1 MYGIGD
7 RVVYGAHGVCR
18 VSGTEERLVD
28 RRRCVYLVLEP
39 VAGSTTRYLI
49 PTGNAAAMAKLS
61 PLMNKEE
68 LETLLDSSGVRDVV
82 WVQDE
87 NRRKQLYRELISC
100 CDRMRLTRAV
110 YSLYRHREQQNSV
123 GRKVHMCDEN
133 FLHDAERILAG
144 EIENILNI
152 DFQEARKYLQ
162 EKLSI

>member
-18 VSGTEERLVD
+18 ISGTEERLVD
-28 RRRCVYLVLEP
+28 RKRCVDLVLEP
-39 VAGSTTRYLI
+39 VTGPTTRYFI
-49 PTGNAAAMAKLS
+49 PTGNEAAMAKLS
-61 PLMNKEE
+61 PLMSREA
-68 LETLLDSSGVRDVV
+68 LEALLDSSGVRDVL
-82 WVQDE
+82 WIQDE
-87 NRRKQLYRELISC
+87 NCRKQLYRELISC
-100 CDRMRLTRAV
+100 CDRMRLTRAI
-110 YSLYRHREQQNSV
+110 YTLYRHREHQNSV

-162 EKLSI
+162 DKLSV